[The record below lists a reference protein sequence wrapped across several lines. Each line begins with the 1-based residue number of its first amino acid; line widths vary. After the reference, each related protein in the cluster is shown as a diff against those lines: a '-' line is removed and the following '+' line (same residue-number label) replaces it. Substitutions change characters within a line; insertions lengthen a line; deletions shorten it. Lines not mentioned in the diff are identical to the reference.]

1 MKKLFLLT
9 LLMAGVMM
17 GVEAQNR
24 SIGFEQT
31 REWKKVIKKAKKEKK
46 LILWTVTLPGAV
58 LVRCWLKMYLPGMK

>member
-9 LLMAGVMM
+9 LLMAGGMM

-46 LILWTVTLPGAV
+46 RLEHDRINEVSEENSSQA
-58 LVRCWLKMYLPGMK
+58 Y

>member
-24 SIGFEQT
+24 SIGFEQY
-31 REWKKVIKKAKKEKK
+31 
-46 LILWTVTLPGAV
+46 LAV
-58 LVRCWLKMYLPGMK
+58 CTISCEYS

>member
-31 REWKKVIKKAKKEKK
+31 REWKKVIKKAKKADFCG
-46 LILWTVTLPGAV
+46 LLHF
-58 LVRCWLKMYLPGMK
+58 LVRSL